1 MSSAADKN
9 AHDETPKTKAS
20 AATTEN
26 GEQVADALFSPYE
39 HFSGI
44 TLKNRYST
52 DYFSC
57 FVHGSSSSC
66 TLKLPQQ
73 KNHHGALC
81 AAMCGVASLRLTA
94 TCLSS
99 CW

>member
-1 MSSAADKN
+1 MRRRDGVPKARRNTKGASVLNFKDALSFFNAFHNTLYSTLSTDPSMSSAADKN

-20 AATTEN
+20 AKPSEN

-52 DYFSC
+52 
-57 FVHGSSSSC
+57 
-66 TLKLPQQ
+66 K
-73 KNHHGALC
+73 
-81 AAMCGVASLRLTA
+81 
-94 TCLSS
+94 
-99 CW
+99 